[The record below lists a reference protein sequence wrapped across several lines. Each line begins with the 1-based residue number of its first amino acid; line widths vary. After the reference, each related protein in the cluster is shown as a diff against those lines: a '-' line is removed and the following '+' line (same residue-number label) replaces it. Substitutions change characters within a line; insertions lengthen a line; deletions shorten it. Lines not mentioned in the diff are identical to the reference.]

1 MAALDALVVAGA
13 LARDDRDVLAD
24 AYRFCERTRNRWF
37 LVKGAPGDALPSQ
50 PEQLGRLG
58 RSLETTPAELRE
70 HYRRV
75 TRRAR
80 DVVERVFYRKPD
92 APA

>member
-1 MAALDALVVAGA
+1 MAALEALTEAGA
-13 LARDDRDVLAD
+13 LDPDDCDVLAD

-37 LVKGAPGDALPSQ
+37 LIKGSPSDSLPVQ
-50 PEQLGRLG
+50 PEQLSRLA
-58 RSLETTPAELRE
+58 RSLDTTPTELRE

-80 DVVERVFYRKPD
+80 AVVERLFYGKT
-92 APA
+92 A